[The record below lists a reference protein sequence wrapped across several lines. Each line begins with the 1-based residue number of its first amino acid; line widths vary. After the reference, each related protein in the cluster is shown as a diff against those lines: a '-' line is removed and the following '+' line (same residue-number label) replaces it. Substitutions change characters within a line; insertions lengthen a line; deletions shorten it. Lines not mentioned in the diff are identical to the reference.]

1 MDRSTH
7 PPTEARSP
15 AADAAAAGA
24 LARLVDEQL
33 ELAAVR
39 LPVLDPVG
47 LHPAPLDHEEQ
58 PGPHPGFDELLL
70 GLVEPTP
77 ELIEELS
84 VQAAGA
90 APAPELSEDELA
102 RQALAAPAEDGADA
116 PD

>member
-1 MDRSTH
+1 MNRLFPSLS
-7 PPTEARSP
+7 AQP
-15 AADAAAAGA
+15 AAPDGV
-24 LARLVDEQL
+24 LARIVDEQL

-47 LHPAPLDHEEQ
+47 LHPVPLDHAER

-70 GLVEPTP
+70 GLAEATP
-77 ELIEELS
+77 ELIEELR

-90 APAPELSEDELA
+90 APAPGLSEEELA
-102 RQALAAPAEDGADA
+102 RQALAVPAEEGDDT